1 MSEQREPG
9 PGSAPADEP
18 RPGEGPEPE
27 QSPDVSSATDR
38 RLTGPV
44 RIVGTGLLGTSIGL
58 GLVAKGVDV
67 ALADASP
74 TAVRLA
80 VDYGAGRPA
89 TADDEPQLIVVCV
102 PPDVTAAT
110 VAAELGA
117 YPDALVVDVASVKQ
131 APLDELGE
139 MGADVSR
146 YIGTHPMA
154 GRERGG
160 AISGRADLFVGRPWV
175 IAGHDGIS
183 YGRASAV
190 EDLILDLGGIPI
202 EMSVV
207 EHDASVALVSHAPQL
222 VASLLAARLTS
233 GEPSAL
239 GLAGQGLRDVTRIA
253 SSDPALWVQILG
265 ANASPVGRILRELR
279 DDLDAV
285 IRALEAPDA
294 PGSRRVLADAL
305 GAGNAGVARIPG
317 KHGQDKRFAQLV
329 VMVADRPG
337 ELARLLTDIGVIGVN
352 LEDLRLEHSPGAQIG
367 FAEISVLPEAEAHL
381 TEQLEARGWTISG
394 STA

>member
-1 MSEQREPG
+1 M
-9 PGSAPADEP
+9 
-18 RPGEGPEPE
+18 
-27 QSPDVSSATDR
+27 
-38 RLTGPV
+38 

-67 ALADASP
+67 ALADVSP

-89 TADDEPQLIVVCV
+89 AMNDAPQLIIVCV
-102 PPDVTAAT
+102 PPDVTATT
-110 VAAELGA
+110 VAAELAA

-131 APLDELGE
+131 APLDELRE

-183 YGRASAV
+183 YGRAAAV

-202 EMSVV
+202 EMSVA
-207 EHDASVALVSHAPQL
+207 EHDANVALVSHAPQL

-233 GEPSAL
+233 GAPSAL

-265 ANASPVGRILRELR
+265 ANATPVGRILRALR
-279 DDLDAV
+279 DDLDSV
-285 IRALEAPDA
+285 IGALDAPDA

-317 KHGQDKRFAQLV
+317 KHGQDNRFSQLV
-329 VMVADRPG
+329 VLVADRPG
-337 ELARLLTDIGVIGVN
+337 ELARLLADIGAIGVN
-352 LEDLRLEHSPGAQIG
+352 MEDLRLEHSPGAQIG
-367 FAEISVLPEAEAHL
+367 FAEISVLPEAEVHL
-381 TEQLEARGWTISG
+381 TVQLEARGWTISG
-394 STA
+394 STT